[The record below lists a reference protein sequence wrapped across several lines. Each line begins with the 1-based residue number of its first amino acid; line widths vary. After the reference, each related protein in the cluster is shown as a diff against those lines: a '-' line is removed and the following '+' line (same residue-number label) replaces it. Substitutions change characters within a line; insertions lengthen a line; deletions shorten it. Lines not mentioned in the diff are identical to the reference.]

1 MFNTT
6 AAQNQAHRSDLGWI
20 KVGRSEYMRGDGVT
34 IRKHERIA
42 SFWLILLPNGESA
55 AMPSMITADEFYIQL
70 PAAGHSLTEA
80 KRLAEVITVDAPAYA
95 PVKR

>member
-6 AAQNQAHRSDLGWI
+6 AAQNQAHRNDLGWI

-42 SFWLILLPNGESA
+42 QFWLILLPSGEQA
-55 AMPSMITADEFYIQL
+55 AMPKMVAPGEFYSAL
-70 PAAGHSLTEA
+70 PAAGHSLTDA
-80 KRLAEVITVDAPAYA
+80 KYHAENVTADAPAYA